1 MTPGQPGR
9 ATFPNLLSPLR
20 VGPVT
25 VRNRVVL
32 LPTGTG
38 YTNRGR
44 VEAEDIAYNARR
56 AAGGA
61 GLIITGGTAAVPTS
75 QTRSR
80 GFIEAYDPAV
90 IPGARRR
97 SEAVHAEGALIF
109 GQLFDLGR
117 NQPAEMMT
125 TVPLGP
131 SAIRNPAQ
139 RFSPMTMGER
149 DIAAWTETFAAAAAN
164 FARAGYDGI
173 EVHAAHSYLL
183 AQFLS
188 PATNHRDD
196 GYGGSLDGR
205 ARLLL
210 ETVQAVRRAV
220 GSKIAVGVRLSADDE
235 TGGGTTLAGCLETV
249 AALERHADVD
259 YLSLAVGVLGG
270 YVKDSSV
277 AEGVALDRI
286 AAVTATTQLPVLA
299 SQRIR
304 RPEQAEQALR
314 DGQADLIGLARALIA
329 DPDWVAKASRGEP
342 DRIRLCVG
350 DMQDCRVH
358 LSGGLR
364 CIVNASVGRE
374 IEPPDAFRF
383 RLPAGRAAGPRRRVV
398 VVGGGPAGLESARR
412 AAERG
417 LSVRLLEQSGRLG
430 GQVPLA
436 AQRIWR
442 RDLGDLIRYLES
454 ELRILGV
461 EVELGSPVT
470 AADARQLGT
479 DALLVIATGAT
490 GSPLPAAQI
499 TGDGGA
505 PAEPAARVWDV
516 LAGTAGAATGDRVVV
531 VDDGTGDWPVIT
543 TLDLLA
549 GQGCQVTAITSAAS
563 IAASIPAESRAGVQA
578 RLRALGVRWI
588 CGAADVSRTAE
599 GVRFRRVGTDELA
612 GIAADR
618 VIAETGRIP
627 VDHLW
632 RSLRDSGLDVAAV
645 GDCVTPRTI
654 GNAISDAL
662 TLERSVLA
670 GAPAGRPELTGRA

>member
-1 MTPGQPGR
+1 MTPGQPAR
-9 ATFPNLLSPLR
+9 TNFPYLLSPLP

-61 GLIITGGTAAVPTS
+61 GLIITGGTAAAATS

-80 GFIEAYDPAV
+80 GFIEAYDPDV
-90 IPGARRR
+90 LPGVRRR
-97 SEAVHAEGALIF
+97 ADAVHAEGALIF

-117 NQPAEMMT
+117 NQAADMMT

-131 SAIRNPAQ
+131 SAARSPAH
-139 RFSPMTMGER
+139 RFSPMTMGR
-149 DIAAWTETFAAAAAN
+149 QDIAAWTETFAAAAAN
-164 FARAGYDGI
+164 FARGGYDGI

-196 GYGGSLDGR
+196 EYGGDHDGR

-210 ETVQAVRRAV
+210 ETVRAVRRAV
-220 GSKIAVGVRLSADDE
+220 GSKVAVGVRLSADDE
-235 TGGGTTLAGCLETV
+235 IRAGTTPADCLETV
-249 AALERHADVD
+249 AALEQHTDVD

-270 YVKDSSV
+270 YVKDSS
-277 AEGVALDRI
+277 APEGVALDRI
-286 AAVTATTQLPVLA
+286 ATVKAATRLPVLA

-329 DPDWVAKASRGEP
+329 DPDWVAKARRGEP
-342 DRIRLCVG
+342 DRIRLCLG

-364 CIVNASVGRE
+364 CIVNAGVGRE
-374 IEPPDAFRF
+374 TEPPDGGRF
-383 RLPAGRAAGPRRRVV
+383 RIPAGRAAGPRRRVV

-412 AAERG
+412 AAEQG
-417 LSVRLLEQSGRLG
+417 LSVRLLEQSDRLG

-436 AQRIWR
+436 AKPGWR
-442 RDLGDLIRYLES
+442 RDLGDLIRYLET
-454 ELRILGV
+454 ELRVLGV
-461 EVELGSPVT
+461 EVELGRPVT
-470 AADARQLGT
+470 AGEAEQLGA

-490 GSPLPAAQI
+490 GSPLSAA
-499 TGDGGA
+499 
-505 PAEPAARVWDV
+505 AADAASAAAATRVWDV
-516 LAGTAGAATGDRVVV
+516 LTGTADVRRGERVLVI
-531 VDDGTGDWPVIT
+531 DDGTGDWPLIT
-543 TLDLLA
+543 ALDALA
-549 GQGCQVTAITSAAS
+549 GSGCQVTAVTSAAS
-563 IAASIPAESRAGVQA
+563 IVRSVPSESQAGVQA

-599 GVRFRRVGTDELA
+599 GARFRRVGTEELTD
-612 GIAADR
+612 IAADR
-618 VIAETGRIP
+618 VITETGRMA
-627 VDHLW
+627 VDQLW
-632 RSLRDSGLDVAAV
+632 RSLRDRDFDVAAV

-654 GNAISDAL
+654 GNAVGDAL

-670 GAPAGRPELTGRA
+670 QATAGRPGLNARA

>member
-1 MTPGQPGR
+1 MTPGAAPR
-9 ATFPNLLSPLR
+9 TTFPYLLSPLP

-75 QTRSR
+75 QTVRR
-80 GFIEAYDPAV
+80 GFIEAYDPDV
-90 IPGARRR
+90 VPGIRRR
-97 SEAVHAEGALIF
+97 SDAVHAEGALIF

-117 NQPAEMMT
+117 NQAAEMMT
-125 TVPLGP
+125 TVPVGP
-131 SAIRNPAQ
+131 SAVRSPAH
-139 RFSPMTMGER
+139 RFSPMTMGKR
-149 DIAAWTETFAAAAAN
+149 DIAAWIETFAAAAAN
-164 FARAGYDGI
+164 FARGGCDGI
-173 EVHAAHSYLL
+173 EVHAAHSYLI

-196 GYGGSLDGR
+196 DYGRDHDGR

-210 ETVQAVRRAV
+210 ETVRAVRQAVGGKV
-220 GSKIAVGVRLSADDE
+220 AVGVRLSADDE
-235 TGGGTTLAGCLETV
+235 TGDGTTPADCLETV
-249 AALERHADVD
+249 AALERHTDVD

-277 AEGVALDRI
+277 TEGVALDRI
-286 AAVTATTQLPVLA
+286 ATVKAATRLPVLA

-329 DPDWVAKASRGEP
+329 DPDWVAKARRGEP
-342 DRIRLCVG
+342 DRIRLCLG

-374 IEPPDAFRF
+374 TEAPDAGRF
-383 RLPAGRAAGPRRRVV
+383 RIPVGGTARPRRGVV

-412 AAERG
+412 AAEQG
-417 LSVRLLEQSGRLG
+417 LSVRLLEQSDRLG

-436 AQRIWR
+436 AAPSWR
-442 RDLGDLIRYLES
+442 RDLGDLIAYLET
-454 ELRILGV
+454 ELRFLGV
-461 EVELGSPVT
+461 EVELRSPVT
-470 AADARQLGT
+470 AGEARQLGA
-479 DALLVIATGAT
+479 DALLVIATGAA
-490 GSPLPAAQI
+490 GCPLPAA
-499 TGDGGA
+499 DGA
-505 PAEPAARVWDV
+505 PAGAATRVWDV
-516 LAGTAGAATGDRVVV
+516 LTGAAGARKGERVVV
-531 VDDGTGDWPVIT
+531 IDDGTGDWPVIT
-543 TLDLLA
+543 ALDLLA

-563 IAASIPAESRAGVQA
+563 IARSIPSESQAGVQA

-588 CGAADVSRTAE
+588 CGAADVRRTAD
-599 GVRFRRVGTDELA
+599 GVRFGRIGTDELTD
-612 GIAADR
+612 IAADR
-618 VIAETGRIP
+618 VITETGRMP
-627 VDHLW
+627 VDRLW
-632 RSLRDSGLDVAAV
+632 RSLRDCDFNVAAV

-654 GNAISDAL
+654 GNAIGDAL

-670 GAPAGRPELTGRA
+670 GAAAGRPELSGRA